1 MQKTRLP
8 LVCVLPALVAFL
20 TPIPARAADAPTT
33 VPTPAPVEFQQ
44 ETLDNGLRVIY
55 APLRQAPVVHV
66 RVLYHVGSRDERP
79 DRQGFAHMFEHMMFR
94 GSAHVK
100 PEEHMKLIGVVGGN
114 SNAFTSFD
122 QTTYV
127 NTIPSNHLEMALYL
141 EADRMS
147 SFKVNENIYKTE
159 RKVVAEEW
167 RIRQNRPYGTQF
179 EDFLAKAFTTH
190 SYRWTPI
197 GNMEHLKQA
206 EVAELQ
212 DFFNTYYLPNNATL
226 IIAGDID
233 IEKTRA
239 MVKRFY
245 GWIPKGPDV
254 KRAIPQEPDQ
264 TEPRQAVVNYRVPLP
279 AILVGWH
286 LPPYKSDDH
295 YGLALLATIMGDG
308 DSSRLDRLLVHGAKP
323 LAVRAGAG
331 TSQLEDAGLFEVE
344 ATVLGGR
351 DADEVEKQLR
361 AAVAEVVEKGVT
373 AEELEKAKTQ
383 ARVALIAG
391 RQTCT
396 SLAAQLGEEAVFG
409 GDANRVNT
417 ALAKINALTVDDV
430 NALAKKYLQP
440 QGATTLRVKPDPT
453 GAAARAE
460 AGGAAGAAKATAEA
474 PVKPPT
480 REAQARV
487 VNFPPDYPTGPM
499 MGKALE
505 NPKFQKGQET
515 TINGVKVIVMSDH
528 RLPLVDWNLTMRRGA
543 DSDPKGKEGLAN
555 IAGDLLR
562 AGAGDLSRDALSLEL
577 ESRGISLNVGS
588 GGDTTS
594 VSGSSTTP
602 QLDRGID
609 LTRLVL
615 LSPTFPADEFRKLQ
629 EQMVNSLS
637 LRREDARFVASRD
650 LNAALY
656 GDTPLGTSPT
666 PESVAS
672 ITLDDVKGFYKTY
685 FRPRDAI
692 LMISGDVT
700 VERGRKLAKKLL
712 DGWTAGDAT
721 LPEVDYK
728 LPSASAKRKIV
739 LVDRPGGKQSV
750 IQVGIRAYDIRSEEK
765 FPGSVASTI
774 LTSGIESRLGR
785 YVRAEKGLTYGVSG
799 RFAPGRHG
807 GAFVGATD
815 TAVESTADTVEA
827 MFKVFDDMRKA
838 EVTPVELAESKTR
851 VAGGMVMGMQTIQQQ
866 AGYRV
871 DAILNDYP
879 IDYYDT
885 YPQKIDAV
893 TAAQVR
899 EVMNKYVKDGEMV
912 IVVVAPAEAV
922 KDQLKRLGEVEVV
935 PMPAKREGAKDL
947 GKNEL
952 LRKAA

>member
-1 MQKTRLP
+1 
-8 LVCVLPALVAFL
+8 VLPALIAIL
-20 TPIPARAADAPTT
+20 APGPARAAESGVS
-33 VPTPAPVEFQQ
+33 VPVPAPVEFQQ
-44 ETLDNGLRVIY
+44 EVLENGLRVIY

-141 EADRMS
+141 EADRMA
-147 SFKVNENIYKTE
+147 SFKVDENIYKTE

-179 EDFLAKAFTTH
+179 EDFLKNAFTTH

-197 GNMEHLKQA
+197 GNMEHLKAA

-212 DFFNTYYLPNNATL
+212 EFFNTYYLPNNAAL

-233 IEKTRA
+233 VEKTRE

-254 KRAIPQEPDQ
+254 RRSIPREPEQ

-279 AILVGWH
+279 AVLVGYH
-286 LPPYKSDDH
+286 LPAYKSDDH
-295 YGLALLATIMGDG
+295 YGMALLATILGGG
-308 DSSRLDRLLVHGAKP
+308 DSSRLDRLLVHGEKP
-323 LAVRAGAG
+323 LAVRAAAG
-331 TSQLEDAGLFEVE
+331 TSQLEDAGIFELD

-351 DADEVEKQLR
+351 DADEVEKQLKD
-361 AAVAEVVEKGVT
+361 AVAEVVEKGVT

-383 ARVALIAG
+383 QRVAIIEG

-396 SLAAQLGEEAVFG
+396 SLAAQLGDEAVFG

-417 ALAKINALTVDDV
+417 ALAKINAVTVDDV
-430 NALAKKYLQP
+430 KALAKKYLQP
-440 QGATTLRVKPDPT
+440 RRATILRVKPDPT

-460 AGGAAGAAKATAEA
+460 AGAGGAAKAAAEA

-487 VNFPPDYPTGPM
+487 VHFPPDYPTGPM
-499 MGKALE
+499 MGKALA
-505 NPKFQKGQET
+505 NPKFQKGEET

-528 RLPLVDWNLTMRRGA
+528 RLPLVDWNLTMRRGS

-562 AGAGDLSRDALSLEL
+562 RGAGDLSYDALSLEL

-588 GGDTTS
+588 GGDTTA

-615 LSPTFPADEFRKLQ
+615 LSPTFPADEFKKLQ
-629 EQMVNSLS
+629 EQTVNALS
-637 LRREDARFVASRD
+637 LRREDARFVAARD

-656 GDTPLGTSPT
+656 GDSPLGRSPT

-672 ITLDDVKGFYKTY
+672 ITPDDVKGFYKTY

-700 VERGRKLAKKLL
+700 VERGRELAKKLL

-728 LPSASAKRKIV
+728 LPPAPAKRRIV

-750 IQVGIRAYDIRSEEK
+750 IQVGIRAFDIRSEEK

-799 RFAPGRHG
+799 RFSPGRHA

-827 MFKVFDDMRKA
+827 MFKVFGDMRQA
-838 EVTPVELAESKTR
+838 EVTPVELSEAKTR

-885 YPQKIDAV
+885 YPQRIDAV

-899 EVMNKYVKDGEMV
+899 DVMNKYVKDGEMV

-922 KDQLKRLGEVEVV
+922 KDQLERLGDVEVI

-952 LRKAA
+952 LKKAA